1 MPLTPGTALGPF
13 EIQALLG
20 AGGMGEVYRA
30 RDTRLGR
37 TVAIKVLS
45 ESVAS
50 DPAFRRR
57 FDREGKTISSLNH
70 PHICA
75 LYDVGEQDGVRYLVM
90 EHVEGATLAE
100 KLGRDGALPVD
111 DAARYATQIADALE
125 AAHEKGIVHRDLKP
139 GNVMLTKSG
148 CKVLD
153 FGIATYAANAG
164 GEAATQSVAGTAVGS
179 IAGTLPYMSPEAL
192 RGSPADARSDVWALG
207 VLLQE
212 MVTGRRPF
220 RGETA
225 ADVTSATLRDQ
236 PVRLSDGSPEW
247 LVAVVG
253 RCLAKDPNRRFQR
266 AGEVRAALET
276 SSAATGVALAIAI
289 GWGLRD
295 GRTPDPLPP
304 SAGSPITSLAVLPLD
319 NSSGDP
325 DQEYLSD
332 GMTDTLRAEL
342 AKIRSVRVISRT
354 SVMTYKDTA
363 RPRLPEIARALG
375 VDAIVEGSVA
385 RAGDEVRVT
394 AQLIR
399 GVTDETL
406 WAESYQRDISDVLS
420 LQSEIVRAIGREI
433 QVVLSPDV
441 EACLA
446 DRGPVDPDAYELTL
460 RGHFYANQLSQ
471 ETLERAIRYFEEAIE
486 EDSAYAP
493 AYAGLAFA
501 YYSLSSVYVP
511 PLDVMPLAR
520 EAATRAIELDPYLA
534 AAHTWL
540 GVVHLFFDYD
550 WTAAERE
557 LRVAIDLDPS
567 FAEARLGYGNYLL
580 SVGRVE
586 DAVTEVLAAEPLA
599 PGSIVPY
606 AHTMGSQWTAFM
618 AQQYDLSIQK
628 GREALTIDAG
638 NAWRT
643 RIWESPWSCRGRTPR
658 GWRSC
663 ARPTDW
669 RRSRCCRRFWL
680 TDTRS
685 AGRKPRLES
694 CRRS

>member
-1 MPLTPGTALGPF
+1 M
-13 EIQALLG
+13 
-20 AGGMGEVYRA
+20 AG
-30 RDTRLGR
+30 L
-37 TVAIKVLS
+37 TVA
-45 ESVAS
+45 
-50 DPAFRRR
+50 
-57 FDREGKTISSLNH
+57 T
-70 PHICA
+70 
-75 LYDVGEQDGVRYLVM
+75 
-90 EHVEGATLAE
+90 
-100 KLGRDGALPVD
+100 
-111 DAARYATQIADALE
+111 
-125 AAHEKGIVHRDLKP
+125 
-139 GNVMLTKSG
+139 
-148 CKVLD
+148 
-153 FGIATYAANAG
+153 
-164 GEAATQSVAGTAVGS
+164 
-179 IAGTLPYMSPEAL
+179 
-192 RGSPADARSDVWALG
+192 
-207 VLLQE
+207 
-212 MVTGRRPF
+212 
-220 RGETA
+220 
-225 ADVTSATLRDQ
+225 
-236 PVRLSDGSPEW
+236 
-247 LVAVVG
+247 
-253 RCLAKDPNRRFQR
+253 
-266 AGEVRAALET
+266 
-276 SSAATGVALAIAI
+276 AI
-289 GWGLRD
+289 GWGVWSTREPAS
-295 GRTPDPLPP
+295 GPLGPTDV
-304 SAGSPITSLAVLPLD
+304 ITSLAVLPLD

-420 LQSEIVRAIGREI
+420 LQSEIARAIGREI
-433 QVVLSPDV
+433 QAVLSPDV
-441 EACLA
+441 EARLA

-486 EDSAYAP
+486 EDPAYAP

-638 NAWRT
+638 NAWAHAYLGIALVMQGAHAEGLAELR
-643 RIWESPWSCRGRTPR
+643 E
-658 GWRSC
+658 
-663 ARPTDW
+663 AN
-669 RRSRCCRRFWL
+669 
-680 TDTRS
+680 
-685 AGRKPRLES
+685 RLEAEPMLQAFLAHGYAIS
-694 CRRS
+694 GQETEARELLTQLEEFSRQEYLCAYEIGVTHEALGDSDEAIAWLQKARDDRADCIPYLGVDPRFDSLRSDPRFQALLDEIGFVTAR